1 MQPQKNNMATASL
14 VMGILSI
21 VLSCCCFIGIMFS
34 SLGLLFACLSKVN
47 ETFEGHAKAGL
58 ITSIVGLVLSAIMI
72 VGWFV
77 FVIAG
82 SVSSSS
88 SLYGLQSMIQGGV
101 L

>member
-21 VLSCCCFIGIMFS
+21 VLSCCCFIGVMFS
-34 SLGLLFACLSKVN
+34 SLGLLFACLSRVN

-58 ITSIVGLVLSAIMI
+58 VTSIVGLVLSGILLI
-72 VGWFV
+72 GWFV
-77 FVIAG
+77 LIAAG
-82 SVSSSS
+82 SFDLSS
-88 SLYGLQSMIQGGV
+88 SLYGFQTIIPGGM